1 MGMIQE
7 FKDFAL
13 KSNFLDMATGIV
25 IGAAVGTVV
34 KSLVADII
42 MPPIGMLMGGVDFSD
57 IKITLAEAVGDA
69 EAVSINIGTFIN
81 NVITFLIIMAAI
93 FMIIKGFN
101 AMKAQMAEE
110 EAAAPPP
117 EPSEDVLLL
126 REIRDSLKANG

>member
-1 MGMIQE
+1 MLQE

-34 KSLVADII
+34 KSLVADIV

-57 IKITLAEAVGDA
+57 IKIPLGEGADA
-69 EAVSINIGTFIN
+69 AAINIGTFIN
-81 NVITFLIIMAAI
+81 NIITFLIIMAAI
-93 FMIIKGFN
+93 FMVIKGFN
-101 AMKAQMAEE
+101 AMKAKMAEE

>member
-1 MGMIQE
+1 MGMIDE

-42 MPPIGMLMGGVDFSD
+42 MPPIGVMLGGVDFSD
-57 IKITLAEAVGDA
+57 IKITLAEAVGDK
-69 EAVSINIGTFIN
+69 EAVAINVGTFIN
-81 NVITFLIIMAAI
+81 NLITFLIIMAAI

-101 AMKAQMAEE
+101 AMKARVMEE

-126 REIRDSLKANG
+126 REIRDSLKANS

>member
-42 MPPIGMLMGGVDFSD
+42 MPPIGLAMGGVDFSD
-57 IKITLAEAVGDA
+57 IKIKLAEAAGDK
-69 EAVSINIGTFIN
+69 EAVAINIGTFIN
-81 NVITFLIIMAAI
+81 NLITFLIIMAAI

-101 AMKAQMAEE
+101 AMKAKMEEE

-117 EPSEDVLLL
+117 EPAEDVLLL
-126 REIRDSLKANG
+126 REIRDSLKANN

>member
-1 MGMIQE
+1 MGMLQE

-42 MPPIGMLMGGVDFSD
+42 MPPIGLAMGGVDFSD
-57 IKITLAEAVGDA
+57 IKITLAEAAAGKDA
-69 EAVSINIGTFIN
+69 VAINIGTFIN
-81 NVITFLIIMAAI
+81 NMITFLIIMAAI
-93 FMIIKGFN
+93 FMIIKAFN
-101 AMKAQMAEE
+101 AMKAKMIAE
-110 EAAAPPP
+110 EAAAPS

>member
-1 MGMIQE
+1 MGMLDE

-34 KSLVADII
+34 KSLVSDIV

-57 IKITLAEAVGDA
+57 IKITLAEAVGDT
-69 EAVSINIGTFIN
+69 EAVAINIGTFIN
-81 NVITFLIIMAAI
+81 NIITFLIIMAAI

-101 AMKAQMAEE
+101 AMKAKMAEE